1 MSPNT
6 QADTQSEMF
15 LQHLPA
21 IYKAQPELAVML
33 RPFEA
38 VLLGG
43 KARKP
48 GDGAGL
54 REIILSLPTFL
65 DPDTTP
71 SEFLPWLATWL
82 AFNLRADLAEERK
95 RLLIRRASS
104 LFACR
109 GTIRGL
115 RELLQIVAGEWV
127 QPPDL
132 DHEHSVRPDDNQE
145 PRIVEPTLQ
154 SLIVGVQAV
163 VGSTTRLGREMP
175 YLFEVTFT
183 LPEPLPRRKERI
195 ALERLVRDTIELG
208 KPAHTYYNLKFTD
221 SKGNPVAPL
230 SERGSGDDD
239 GTSE

>member
-1 MSPNT
+1 MS
-6 QADTQSEMF
+6 ADTQSEML

-21 IYKAQPELAVML
+21 IYKAQPALAVLL

-43 KARKP
+43 SARKP
-48 GDGAGL
+48 GDRPGL
-54 REIILSLPTFL
+54 REIILSLPTFV
-65 DPDTTP
+65 DPDTAP
-71 SEFLPWLATWL
+71 EEFLSWLANWL
-82 AFNLRADLAEERK
+82 ALNLRPDLAEERK
-95 RLLIRRASS
+95 RLLIRRAAS
-104 LFACR
+104 LFAWR

-127 QPPDL
+127 EPPSV
-132 DHEHSVRPDDNQE
+132 DHERNVHTDDNQE
-145 PRIVEPTLQ
+145 PRITEPTLQ

-175 YLFEVTFT
+175 YLFEVTFK

-208 KPAHTYYNLKFTD
+208 KPAHTYYNLKFID
-221 SKGNPVAPL
+221 SKGNPVAPP
-230 SERGSGDDD
+230 SERGSEDDD
-239 GTSE
+239 RTSE